1 MKRILFVVALLGL
14 FASPLFAQAHP
25 CDQAI
30 PATPQLAAPV
40 AFGFC
45 HNGKDANGQP
55 VSISAF
61 VVTVGTQQVF
71 SGALN
76 ALGTA
81 NAQGYYYF
89 ETPKTI
95 VLAKGTQ
102 SAVVVAVSSDGS
114 SLPSVPFAFGILGLP
129 PSQVVKVRSVGSP
142 GL

>member
-1 MKRILFVVALLGL
+1 MKRLLLVIGLLL
-14 FASPLFAQAHP
+14 FAPSVYAQTHP
-25 CDQAI
+25 CDAPI
-30 PATPQLAAPV
+30 PPNPQTAAPV

-55 VSISAF
+55 VTISAF

-71 SGALN
+71 SGPLN

-102 SAVVVAVSSDGS
+102 SAVVVAVSLEGS
-114 SLPSVPFAFGILGLP
+114 SLPSVPFAFGVLGLP
-129 PSQVVKVRSVGSP
+129 PSQVLKVRSVGSP
-142 GL
+142 GQ